1 MAPEK
6 MKISED
12 MLPPEQI
19 EIKNVYDI
27 EVGLTD
33 KLILNVLPKDN
44 YVVHYKNLKYYLSK
58 GWRLTEVHS
67 ILKFKQKAWMKEY
80 IEHNTQKRME
90 ATTESLKNFFKLM
103 TNAAYGKTTENK
115 RNRMKLRIVASEK
128 DFIKYASR
136 PTFIGYK
143 KMSKDYHVIHE
154 KQQK

>member
-1 MAPEK
+1 
-6 MKISED
+6 
-12 MLPPEQI
+12 
-19 EIKNVYDI
+19 
-27 EVGLTD
+27 
-33 KLILNVLPKDN
+33 
-44 YVVHYKNLKYYLSK
+44 
-58 GWRLTEVHS
+58 
-67 ILKFKQKAWMKEY
+67 MKEY

-103 TNAAYGKTTENK
+103 TNAAYGKTIENK

-136 PTFIGYK
+136 PTFIGHK